1 MVRQLLDMSSGI
13 DFSENYMDPAAGI
26 RKLEE
31 AIDWAAS
38 KVPGPTGMYPFL
50 GSLERKTAHGDVFD
64 YRSCE
69 TDMLG
74 WICEAAAGTPMGALL
89 SELVWGQDRSRIGRL
104 HGYRPVRHRGLRPRE
119 STLRS
124 VTWCVSV
131 RCSWA
136 TGFS

>member
-13 DFSENYMDPAAGI
+13 DLSENYMDPAAGI

-69 TDMLG
+69 TTCWAGSARPPRAPPWARCCRNWCGGKIGAESDASMG
-74 WICEAAAGTPMGALL
+74 IDQFGTGVFDRGNQRYAA
-89 SELVWGQDRSRIGRL
+89 
-104 HGYRPVRHRGLRPRE
+104 
-119 STLRS
+119 
-124 VTWCVSV
+124 
-131 RCSWA
+131 
-136 TGFS
+136 